1 MISTPSSCSDSLR
14 RLRGINILRHV
25 YQTTDILFYVLRYK
39 IALMERNTLHLCNQE
54 LCIIKYLNVP

>member
-39 IALMERNTLHLCNQE
+39 IALMERNTLHLCN
-54 LCIIKYLNVP
+54 